1 MAANDYNMDVE
12 TQRRI
17 EYTRQKLVRI
27 EQMNEQLRKLGKANK
42 NSEEKLDRL
51 LKRKE
56 SLELDVA
63 RLSDASMR
71 AEPEIGA
78 DILHSIEEPM
88 DMEVIYGEDF
98 RNKMSH
104 LKVLLNEIIVRTSFN
119 EKAMCKEIGHQEAE
133 FENRL
138 KEAIFGRDVLSRK
151 KEEAQQKCEESI
163 REQANLYED
172 VRELEE
178 NIEKF
183 DASRW
188 LLNVEKRRVSDI
200 LDRTKREP
208 KSGIECGKPYI
219 VPSEASSTEE
229 LVSSTASL
237 THHHYAPEHPF
248 QKPDAPLDL
257 PAATVNFVDIDE
269 MAWKASKVHKKGCPK
284 SKMVQMTTIP
294 HSDSLISE
302 SGGSQ
307 KKKVCPVHGK
317 EKEVQKVPMN
327 GINLM
332 ELISKAIEEELS
344 SL

>member
-1 MAANDYNMDVE
+1 MGVDCDFIPVE

-17 EYTRQKLVRI
+17 EYTRQKLMRI
-27 EQMNEQLRKLGKANK
+27 EQMNEQLRKLSKANK
-42 NSEEKLDRL
+42 NSEEKKD
-51 LKRKE
+51 

-63 RLSDASMR
+63 RLTDAAMR
-71 AEPEIGA
+71 TEPDVGKE
-78 DILHSIEEPM
+78 LMHSIEEPLEV
-88 DMEVIYGEDF
+88 DMVYGEAY
-98 RNKMSH
+98 REKMCH

-138 KEAIFGRDVLSRK
+138 RETISTRTSLSLK
-151 KEEAQQKCEESI
+151 TDEAQKKYEMLV

-172 VRELEE
+172 VQEMEG

-208 KSGIECGKPYI
+208 KTGIDCRKPYI
-219 VPSEASSTEE
+219 VCSEASSIED
-229 LVSSTASL
+229 LISSTASL
-237 THHHYAPEHPF
+237 THDHYAPEHHFNQTVP
-248 QKPDAPLDL
+248 
-257 PAATVNFVDIDE
+257 TVNFKDVPSIDGNSTE
-269 MAWKASKVHKKGCPK
+269 MKVHKEGCPK
-284 SKMVQMTTIP
+284 NKKNSLHPIP
-294 HSDSLISE
+294 HSNSLISE
-302 SGGSQ
+302 KETPIKQ
-307 KKKVCPVHGK
+307 CRGK
-317 EKEVQKVPMN
+317 QQTKLPIN

-332 ELISKAIEEELS
+332 ELISKAIQEELS